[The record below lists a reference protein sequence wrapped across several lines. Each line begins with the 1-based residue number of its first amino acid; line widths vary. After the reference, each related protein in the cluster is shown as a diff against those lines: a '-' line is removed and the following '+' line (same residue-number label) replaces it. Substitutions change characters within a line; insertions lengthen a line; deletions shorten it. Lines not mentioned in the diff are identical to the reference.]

1 MTDSNLGISIVES
14 KIITIIRTFAM
25 VLIILCH
32 YCDYFERVE
41 FLSQLFNVG
50 VPIFFI
56 ISGFLYGQ
64 KQINNVKKWYIK
76 QFAKIV
82 IPLYTYYLVS
92 ALVLLALGKLGK
104 VNMLDSIKVLLNLQG
119 LVGGKLGNV
128 QSGHLWFIT
137 FILICY
143 LITPALQLLRGR
155 INLIKISILC
165 GALSII
171 WIAII
176 LSINDFYFI
185 TWVPGILCYIFAYF
199 LSTFWQRNHNKLRI
213 WIGITLPMIA
223 LIALR
228 FFINRTLT
236 GDANIMNL
244 LYGRVIV
251 PYSQCTLGIWIF
263 FTIYYVCLHYNTLT
277 EKTSSA
283 LRVFDKYSY
292 SIYIVHYM
300 FVEGVL
306 SLSHFI
312 ENKII
317 MTIAF
322 VLLTLLYSILLKKIS
337 SLELNLVNRKCSL

>member
-1 MTDSNLGISIVES
+1 MTDHFSEISSIES
-14 KIITIIRTFAM
+14 KIITIIRAIAM

-32 YCDYFERVE
+32 YCDYFEGVE

-76 QFAKIV
+76 QFVKIV
-82 IPLYTYYLVS
+82 IPLYTYYLIS
-92 ALVLLALGKLGK
+92 ALVLLVVGKLGE

-119 LVGGKLGNV
+119 LVGGKIGNV

-143 LITPALQLLRGR
+143 LITPALQLLRDR
-155 INLIKISILC
+155 INLKRLSILC
-165 GALSII
+165 GVLSII
-171 WIAII
+171 WMAII
-176 LSINDFYFI
+176 LNINDFYFI
-185 TWVPGILCYIFAYF
+185 TWIPGVLCYIFAYF
-199 LSTFWQRNHNKLRI
+199 LSASWKRNHNKLRI

-228 FFINRTLT
+228 ILTNRTLT
-236 GDANIMNL
+236 GEANIINL

-251 PYSQCTLGIWIF
+251 PYSQCALGIWIF
-263 FTIYYVCLHYNTLT
+263 FTIYYVCLHYNTIT
-277 EKTSSA
+277 AKTSSA

-292 SIYIVHYM
+292 YIYIVHYM

-306 SLSHFI
+306 SLSRFI
-312 ENKII
+312 ESKILI
-317 MTIAF
+317 TIAF

-337 SLELNLVNRKCSL
+337 SLELNLVNRKFSL

>member
-1 MTDSNLGISIVES
+1 MTDCNSRISNVES
-14 KIITIIRTFAM
+14 KIITIIRSFAM
-25 VLIILCH
+25 VVIILCH
-32 YCDYFERVE
+32 YCDYFEGVE

-64 KQINNVKKWYIK
+64 KQINNIKKWYIK

-82 IPLYTYYLVS
+82 IPLYTYYFIS
-92 ALVLLALGKLGK
+92 ALVLLAVGKLGE
-104 VNMLDSIKVLLNLQG
+104 VNLLDSIKVLLNVQG
-119 LVGGKLGNV
+119 LVGGKIGNV

-143 LITPALQLLRGR
+143 LITPVLQLLRGR

-199 LSTFWQRNHNKLRI
+199 LSTVWKRNHNKLRI

-228 FFINRTLT
+228 FFINRTLSGET
-236 GDANIMNL
+236 NII
-244 LYGRVIV
+244 YGRVIV
-251 PYSQCTLGIWIF
+251 PYSQCALGIWIF
-263 FTIYYVCLHYNTLT
+263 FTIYYVCLKYNSITD
-277 EKTSSA
+277 KISSV
-283 LRVFDKYSY
+283 LSVFDKYSY
-292 SIYIVHYM
+292 YIYIVHYM
-300 FVEGVL
+300 FVEGVF
-306 SLSHFI
+306 SLNLFTDNILLVSFLFVVLTCLYSFVLKWI
-312 ENKII
+312 S
-317 MTIAF
+317 AF
-322 VLLTLLYSILLKKIS
+322 VLNVFNTKPY
-337 SLELNLVNRKCSL
+337 